1 MENTQTQREH
11 SDAPETCRQG
21 EHTEKLKTQGEHA
34 DKKREVL
41 KGWGGWV
48 YGGRWGGEG
57 FNLYCSIISSQ
68 FSSAANF
75 PSIRT
80 AATAATCWLVVT
92 VVFSALQ
99 VNTEEVKEKELEEKE
114 DIDVRLLAH

>member
-1 MENTQTQREH
+1 MGGLGVW
-11 SDAPETCRQG
+11 G
-21 EHTEKLKTQGEHA
+21 EVGRGGIQP
-34 DKKREVL
+34 VL
-41 KGWGGWV
+41 
-48 YGGRWGGEG
+48 
-57 FNLYCSIISSQ
+57 FNYFISV
-68 FSSAANF
+68 FIAANF
-75 PSIRT
+75 PSIRA